1 MSNVLAFPPSSS
13 GICSKAFSFNASNSG
28 FTKLFAGLGYNAN
41 SLAFTKGMVA
51 KAQVRIEQYN
61 LK

>member
-1 MSNVLAFPPSSS
+1 MSNVLSFLPLRSR
-13 GICSKAFSFNASNSG
+13 ICSKVFSCNASNSNV
-28 FTKLFAGLGYNAN
+28 TNLFAGLGYNAN